1 MTTASFDRKK
11 NFKDYMTQSTQQ
23 A

>member
-11 NFKDYMTQSTQQ
+11 NFKDYITQSTQQ